1 MSLLAVVNPSK
12 RRRRRKSAARR
23 HGRRKMTAKQ
33 LMYFG
38 PRRKR
43 RVRRSRTYSM
53 NMAPNPRRRR
63 SYGKRRAM
71 RRYRRNPVGAPRFR
85 MGYIT
90 SAVQDAAVGAGGA
103 LVTDLAMAQAARALP
118 ATMTSRFSADGSPNF
133 GYYGVKLALAIG
145 LGLLGTQFLPGRFRK
160 FAATGTAGALTVSAY
175 ELSRSMLPADLVLG
189 YMTPGRNAGMA
200 RYGRMGAYLKR
211 PGMGAYL
218 PTGAVT
224 PSGAMAYGAN
234 ETRIGEGTIQ

>member
-12 RRRRRKSAARR
+12 RRRRRKLSARR

-33 LMYFG
+33 LKYFG

-43 RVRRSRTYSM
+43 RVRRNPSYAPNT
-53 NMAPNPRRRR
+53 APNPRRRR
-63 SYGKRRAM
+63 RSAKRRAV
-71 RRYRRNPVGAPRFR
+71 RRYRSNPIGAPRFR

-90 SAVQDAAVGAGGA
+90 QAVQDAAVGAGGA
-103 LVTDLAMAQAARALP
+103 LVTDLTMAQAARVLP
-118 ATMTSRFSADGSPNF
+118 ANMTSRFSADGSINF
-133 GYYGVKLALAIG
+133 GYYGVKLGIAIG
-145 LGLLGTQFLPGRFRK
+145 LGFLGTQFLPGRLRK

-189 YMTPGRNAGMA
+189 YLTPGRNAGVA

-218 PTGAVT
+218 PNAQVPQGV
-224 PSGAMAYGAN
+224 MAYGN